1 MGGALLPVGYL
12 AVHQGK
18 AFKRTSV
25 SNCEQ
30 HGPSYQSVCEKQI
43 SNSCYITSSAIVNV
57 PFQSNFLLSPRLANG
72 ALRLFSY
79 CSPGLGLAEGQ
90 SKC

>member
-1 MGGALLPVGYL
+1 MGGALWSVGYL
-12 AVHQGK
+12 AVHGGK
-18 AFKRTSV
+18 HL
-25 SNCEQ
+25 NCEQ
-30 HGPSYQSVCEKQI
+30 YGPSYQRVYVKSRY
-43 SNSCYITSSAIVNV
+43 SDSCYITSSAIVNV

-79 CSPGLGLAEGQ
+79 RSPGPALAGGQ